1 VALIDCQEVDKV
13 RIAAADPT
21 LVEPAYSLSVSLT
34 VAPAVSARTHA
45 AAV

>member
-1 VALIDCQEVDKV
+1 VVLISCQEVDTV
-13 RIAAADPT
+13 TVAAADPT
-21 LVEPAYSLSVSLT
+21 LVEPEYSLSVILT